1 MKNIPSTAT
10 ELQTGLWLQ
19 LNTFYVGK
27 NSHIQRELYSSNGY
41 CFYDKTEEIHDE
53 NSNSPQ
59 RTYMRFI
66 IIPPS
71 KDIND
76 FVVVKIM
83 DDFELVN

>member
-1 MKNIPSTAT
+1 MLRIK
-10 ELQTGLWLQ
+10 EGLLQET
-19 LNTFYVGK
+19 
-27 NSHIQRELYSSNGY
+27 NSFVFLGQTRTSYKLYAEDGY
-41 CFYDKTEEIHDE
+41 CFYDKTEDIHDE